1 MINTLNKQ
9 GKLQINMKRYTLIL
23 FFIILGL
30 SSNAQTIIVRD
41 PEIKKMTDEI
51 SRGNIEQSVRKMVSF
66 HTRHNM
72 SDQNDPVHGIGAAWS
87 WIKAEMEKNIAA
99 SDGRLEVKFEE
110 YTVGGKGQRI
120 PHAVKLKNVVAILKG
135 TDPGDDRKIIISA
148 HLDSRAALDND
159 SIGFAPGANDDGSGV
174 AAILELVR
182 IMSSRKYSATIVFM
196 AVSGEEHGLYGA
208 KYMAAKA
215 KQENWNIIA
224 ILNNDMIGN
233 SGSSETLLN
242 DNMRV
247 RVFSEGIPALETDQ
261 MAALRKYTSG
271 ENDSKARQLAR
282 YIKEI
287 GERYLEQLNV
297 TLVFR
302 NDRFGRGGDHTPF
315 CQEGFTAVR
324 ICEYNENY
332 DRTHKI
338 PELVNGIQEGDLP
351 EYIDYEYV
359 RKNAGIN
366 LATIA
371 SLALAPYEPVN
382 CGIVTGGLTNKTIL
396 KWESPSKGVKPS
408 GYYILMRE
416 TFQPLWE
423 KKIFVKGNEVT
434 LPYSKDNYF
443 FGIQSVDSVGHESI
457 AVFPGQARKQ
467 NAVNN

>member
-1 MINTLNKQ
+1 
-9 GKLQINMKRYTLIL
+9 MKRYTLIYF
-23 FFIILGL
+23 FFILVL
-30 SSNAQTIIVRD
+30 SSNAQTMIIHD
-41 PEIKKMTDEI
+41 PVIKKMADEI
-51 SRGNIEQSVRKMVSF
+51 SRENIEQYVRKMVSF

-72 SDQNDPVHGIGAAWS
+72 SEQNDPVHGIGAAWN
-87 WIKAEMEKNIAA
+87 WIKAEMEKSIAA

-120 PHAVKLKNVVAILKG
+120 PHQVKLKNVVAILKG

-159 SIGFAPGANDDGSGV
+159 STGFAPGANDDGSGV

-182 IMSSRKYSATIVFM
+182 IMSTRKYSATIIFM

-208 KYMAAKA
+208 KYMATKA

-224 ILNNDMIGN
+224 MLNNDMIGN

-247 RVFSEGIPALETDQ
+247 RVFSEGIPALETNQ
-261 MAALRKYTSG
+261 MAALRKFTSG

-287 GERYLEQLNV
+287 GERYVEQLNV

-332 DRTHKI
+332 DHTHKI

-351 EYIDYEYV
+351 EFVDYEYV

-371 SLALAPYEPVN
+371 SLALAPYQPEN
-382 CGIVTGGLTNKTIL
+382 CGIVTGGLTNKTTL
-396 KWESPSKGVKPS
+396 KWDSPSKGVKPS
-408 GYYILMRE
+408 GYYILLRE

-423 KKIFVKGNEVT
+423 KKIFVKGNEIT

-443 FGIQSVDSVGHESI
+443 FGIQSVDSAGHESI
-457 AVFPGQARKQ
+457 AVFPGQVRKQ